1 MKSCQEVQELIS
13 CLIDGELDE
22 AQQRDVERHIA
33 SCEECR
39 SMAEAFR
46 AVSQTIADDRES
58 PDARLHETI
67 MADVRREALRRRQA
81 PKRARSLLALAACA
95 ALVILAAANLP
106 RMGKAQ
112 APMTAASGAA
122 ATAEESVLFDAAPAE
137 AESVEAAEP
146 AAEPPRSATSAPAAS
161 SQSETA
167 GADAESSVRA
177 SKSERKPSAGGAAS
191 GCAQNQSATETESAA
206 ARAFVASSSASQSAD
221 GTAAS

>member
-146 AAEPPRSATSAPAAS
+146 AADAPAA
-161 SQSETA
+161 
-167 GADAESSVRA
+167 
-177 SKSERKPSAGGAAS
+177 
-191 GCAQNQSATETESAA
+191 AA
-206 ARAFVASSSASQSAD
+206 AD
-221 GTAAS
+221 GGDRKAAAQPNEAPLPAPDEAPTAEAAGLEEPAPEAPARTGLWLFALLGLPLIGALAILALRSRGRGA